1 MIHFVILDSLSLYK
15 KKNSKKIEKF
25 LLKCKKKI
33 VSVTFLIFDHHSK
46 CRICCNNL
54 SSGLV
59 FIYHPDLIAFIF
71 NYTKKK
77 SKKDHKNF
85 KTWPIQFYILFLYWS
100 Y

>member
-1 MIHFVILDSLSLYK
+1 
-15 KKNSKKIEKF
+15 
-25 LLKCKKKI
+25 LKCKKKI

-77 SKKDHKNF
+77 SKKTIKILKHGQYSYTFYSFIGHINF
-85 KTWPIQFYILFLYWS
+85 DNRRKQKIHGIKK
-100 Y
+100 